1 MKIFAISDLHLS
13 AKVDKPMDI
22 FGGAWDNY
30 WDVIKNNWVKNVA
43 DEDIVLMEGDISWA
57 MFLSD
62 AVPDLEDIASLPGRK
77 LMLKGNHD
85 YWWGSL
91 SKVKAILPPS
101 ISVIQNDALRVDGY
115 VIFGSRGWTCPDKKW
130 TEEDQKIYNRE
141 SERLKLSVKS
151 AKAIMQEGDKLIGMM
166 HFPPFNTLRED
177 SLFTEIFEKEDV
189 RTVVYGH
196 LHGKNCRVSPKV
208 IKNGVEYYL
217 TSCDQI
223 NNALLRIF

>member
-13 AKVDKPMDI
+13 ANVDKPMDI

-30 WDVIKNNWVKNVA
+30 WDVIKNNWVKNVT
-43 DEDIVLMEGDISWA
+43 DEDIVLIAGDISWA
-57 MFLSD
+57 MFLND
-62 AVPDLEDIASLPGRK
+62 AIPDLEDIGALPGRK
-77 LMLKGNHD
+77 IMIKGNHD

-91 SKVKAILPPS
+91 SKVKSILPPS
-101 ISVIQNDALRVDGY
+101 IYVIQNDALRLDGF
-115 VIFGSRGWTCPDKKW
+115 VFFGSRGWTCPDKKW

-141 SERLKLSVKS
+141 SERLKLSVRTAKS
-151 AKAIMQEGDKLIGMM
+151 IMQEGDKLIGMM

-177 SLFTEIFEKEDV
+177 SLFTEIFEKEEV

-208 IKNGVEYYL
+208 IKNGVEYHL

-223 NNALLRIF
+223 NNSLLRIF

>member
-13 AKVDKPMDI
+13 ANVDKPMDI

-30 WDVIKNNWVKNVA
+30 WDVIKNNWKKNVEE
-43 DEDIVLMEGDISWA
+43 DDIVLIAGDISWA
-57 MFLSD
+57 MFLND
-62 AVPDLEDIASLPGRK
+62 AIPDLEDIASLPGRK
-77 LMLKGNHD
+77 IMIKGNHD

-91 SKVKAILPPS
+91 SKVKSILPPS
-101 ISVIQNDALRVDGY
+101 IYVIQNDALRLDGF
-115 VIFGSRGWTCPDKKW
+115 VFFGSRGWTCPDKKW

-141 SERLKLSVKS
+141 SERLKLSIGC
-151 AKAIMQEGDKLIGMM
+151 AKKIMQDGDTLIGMM

-177 SLFTEIFEKEDV
+177 SLFTQIFEKENV

-208 IKNGVEYYL
+208 IKGGVEYHL

-223 NNALLRIF
+223 NNSLLRLF